1 MDSTDFL
8 DYLKKTLHEY
18 HRMDA
23 QDEKSKLEQKQY
35 LNGLMH
41 GARLLGVGYEE
52 LENVANS
59 ELREY
64 LEFLASTDKEA
75 LLAVPPYIRNKLNI
89 S

>member
-8 DYLKKTLHEY
+8 DYLKKILHEY

-23 QDEKSKLEQKQY
+23 QDEQSKNERKQY

-41 GARLLGVGYEE
+41 GARLLGVSYEE
-52 LENVANS
+52 LESVTDG

-64 LEFLASTDKEA
+64 LDFLAATDREA
-75 LLAVPPYIRNKLNI
+75 LLAVPAYIRLKLHI
-89 S
+89 